1 MIVGIGSDVVQ
12 IDRIEAALARRP
24 GFAQRILTP
33 TEMATFQH
41 EAKPAAYLAK
51 RFAAKEA
58 IAKALGCGIGEKMS
72 WQDVETYRT
81 DLGKP
86 EVSFTGAALKQ
97 LNRLG
102 GKSCHLSLSD
112 ELSVALAFAVIE
124 T

>member
-12 IDRIEAALARRP
+12 IDRIEAALARRY
-24 GFAQRILTP
+24 GFAERILTP
-33 TEMATFQH
+33 TELATFQN
-41 EAKPAAYLAK
+41 ETKPAAYLAK

-72 WQDVETYRT
+72 WQDVETYRSG
-81 DLGKP
+81 LGKP
-86 EVSFTGAALKQ
+86 EVNFSGAALEQ

-112 ELSVALAFAVIE
+112 EHSVALAFAVIE